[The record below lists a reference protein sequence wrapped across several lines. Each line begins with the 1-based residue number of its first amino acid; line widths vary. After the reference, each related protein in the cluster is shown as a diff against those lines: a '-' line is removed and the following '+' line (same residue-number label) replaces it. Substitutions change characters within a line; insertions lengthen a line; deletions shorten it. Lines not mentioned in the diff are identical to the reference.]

1 MEYYTAEERDTTPKW
16 TSWDNVRQTHWGQRN
31 TTWMS
36 LRGPPLEAISL
47 QTGNSKIFYEKK
59 NEPKA
64 RTISRAPEYTMAPY
78 SSPAKPALLWPCQG
92 LLLASTCLSSSPP
105 GGLVSSLFP
114 NTPRTFPCPRLP
126 SHLDVLPPV
135 PVFLRARHHAQ
146 RCRLLTPATR
156 GSPQGNQDI
165 ALSLKAT
172 PQDPRYLE
180 CHCWTDGSTSQPCP
194 WLLCLDIP
202 AFPWTYSPLT
212 SQGRLC
218 LSNLTWER
226 AKAQ

>member
-1 MEYYTAEERDTTPKW
+1 
-16 TSWDNVRQTHWGQRN
+16 
-31 TTWMS
+31 
-36 LRGPPLEAISL
+36 
-47 QTGNSKIFYEKK
+47 
-59 NEPKA
+59 
-64 RTISRAPEYTMAPY
+64 MALY

-114 NTPRTFPCPRLP
+114 NTPRTFPCPCLP

-180 CHCWTDGSTSQPCP
+180 CHCWTHGSTSQPCP
-194 WLLCLDIP
+194 WLLCHDIP
-202 AFPWTYSPLT
+202 AFPLTSYSPLT
-212 SQGRLC
+212 PHSPLRVDCVSPILHGSEPRLSEGWGLTGGTQSRLPLFQN
-218 LSNLTWER
+218 LSL
-226 AKAQ
+226 

>member
-1 MEYYTAEERDTTPKW
+1 MKKPNQKQEPFPELQSTQWLLTASQISPPSTGPVRAS
-16 TSWDNVRQTHWGQRN
+16 SWPQPV
-31 TTWMS
+31 
-36 LRGPPLEAISL
+36 
-47 QTGNSKIFYEKK
+47 F
-59 NEPKA
+59 
-64 RTISRAPEYTMAPY
+64 
-78 SSPAKPALLWPCQG
+78 PA
-92 LLLASTCLSSSPP
+92 SPP
-105 GGLVSSLFP
+105 GRLVSSLFP

-156 GSPQGNQDI
+156 GSPQGNQGI

-172 PQDPRYLE
+172 PQGPRYLE
-180 CHCWTDGSTSQPCP
+180 CHCWTHDSTPQPCP

-202 AFPWTYSPLT
+202 AFPWTYSRLT

-218 LSNLTWER
+218 LSNLTWGL
-226 AKAQ
+226 AKAQQRLGTYWRHPVK